1 MWNVIDGVS
10 VPKWM
15 ISLLFPSSPT
25 SINIPLLKFSPIM
38 VCALLCSGSKSSPA
52 CSWKGNIAA
61 CLRDSFKG
69 SRHCAARGSR
79 RLAEKETR
87 RGLSLLAIDR
97 LPLIFLASC
106 YLDWNIIPEIPLLE
120 YPTQLTR
127 LLEQRL
133 QHVTM
138 SSSQHTTQMTSAAGG
153 RRVASLR

>member
-1 MWNVIDGVS
+1 
-10 VPKWM
+10 M
-15 ISLLFPSSPT
+15 IWWLNYFTALIFLFAIRLYVKYYCAKMSKFILISHNSPCQRCSAPQIEPNHGLCFLL
-25 SINIPLLKFSPIM
+25 LRVK
-38 VCALLCSGSKSSPA
+38 ASPA
-52 CSWKGNIAA
+52 CSWKGKIAA
-61 CLRDSFKG
+61 CLRDSCRG

-106 YLDWNIIPEIPLLE
+106 YSDWNIILEIPLLE

-133 QHVTM
+133 QHVT
-138 SSSQHTTQMTSAAGG
+138 SRAADTQ
-153 RRVASLR
+153 

>member
-1 MWNVIDGVS
+1 MLSS
-10 VPKWM
+10 VQ
-15 ISLLFPSSPT
+15 
-25 SINIPLLKFSPIM
+25 PLLLVLGKE
-38 VCALLCSGSKSSPA
+38 K
-52 CSWKGNIAA
+52 IAA
-61 CLRDSFKG
+61 CLRDSCKG

-106 YLDWNIIPEIPLLE
+106 YLDWNIILEIPLLE

-133 QHVTM
+133 QHVT
-138 SSSQHTTQMTSAAGG
+138 SRAANTQ
-153 RRVASLR
+153 

>member
-1 MWNVIDGVS
+1 
-10 VPKWM
+10 
-15 ISLLFPSSPT
+15 
-25 SINIPLLKFSPIM
+25 M
-38 VCALLCSGSKSSPA
+38 VCAFFSSASPA
-52 CSWKGNIAA
+52 CSWKGKIAA
-61 CLRDSFKG
+61 CLRDSCKG

-106 YLDWNIIPEIPLLE
+106 YLDWNIILEIPLLE

-133 QHVTM
+133 QHVT
-138 SSSQHTTQMTSAAGG
+138 SRAANTQ
-153 RRVASLR
+153 